1 MKNLDRTGI
10 FMRALLLIGAVFALA
25 CGPNQSILESANRNT
40 APRSNTS
47 IEKSSMEQD
56 LDAMRNADF
65 RVVFVL
71 RRKDGAEFDAS
82 DRAVVREHT
91 SQANRR
97 VAADGGR
104 AVIVGSNFP
113 LDPKAI
119 ELLKER
125 FSFEDHS
132 PQDLNSNANA
142 AN

>member
-1 MKNLDRTGI
+1 MFTGAY
-10 FMRALLLIGAVFALA
+10 MRALPFIVVLA
-25 CGPNQSILESANRNT
+25 AAGCGPNQSILESSNRDST
-40 APRSNTS
+40 PLSNIS

-71 RRKDGAEFDAS
+71 RRKDGAEFDAA
-82 DRAVVREHT
+82 DRGIVREHT

-119 ELLKER
+119 DLLRER
-125 FSFEDHS
+125 FAFEDHS
-132 PQDLNSNANA
+132 PPEANSNSNSNA